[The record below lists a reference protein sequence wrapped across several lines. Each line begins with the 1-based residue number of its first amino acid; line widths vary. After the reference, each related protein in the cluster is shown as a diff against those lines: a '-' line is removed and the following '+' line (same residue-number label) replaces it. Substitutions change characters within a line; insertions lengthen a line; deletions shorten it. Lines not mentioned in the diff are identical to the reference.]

1 MAKSG
6 IVVGIDLGTTNSCI
20 AVMDGDDVII
30 ISNSEGSRTTPSV
43 VAFTEDGERLV
54 GQIAK
59 RQAITNPGN
68 TVYASKRLLGRKH
81 GEEPVQRLM
90 KMLPYDLV
98 SAANGDVQVSVWGKS
113 YSASELAA
121 QVLTKMKESAEA
133 YLGESVNDVV
143 VTVRGNARLRDRAR
157 GGR

>member
-98 SAANGDVQVSVWGKS
+98 SAANGDVQVSVWGK
-113 YSASELAA
+113 
-121 QVLTKMKESAEA
+121 
-133 YLGESVNDVV
+133 
-143 VTVRGNARLRDRAR
+143 
-157 GGR
+157 